1 MSCDLQKFQK
11 ASCFLAALTHGAE
24 NNLGKATNSVCTLAG
39 KKFGREAVASSATS
53 SDPVKAVAILSK
65 ALEDRGIFWE
75 IAPFQ
80 GERETLVEQHG
91 TARKMR
97 LVFRT
102 CMVRNALFQYA
113 HEQKL
118 SLCHMA
124 HGVFAGGMEKVM
136 PGNTV
141 KLEIIQAC
149 PNACL
154 KEMIWEETK

>member
-1 MSCDLQKFQK
+1 VSRDLEKFQK

-39 KKFGREAVASSATS
+39 KKFGREAVAGSGVS
-53 SDPVKAVAILSK
+53 SDPVEAVALLSK
-65 ALEDRGIFWE
+65 ALESRGILWD

-80 GERETLVEQHG
+80 GERETLVEEHG
-91 TARKMR
+91 GVRKMR

-102 CMVRNALFQYA
+102 CMVRNSLFRYA
-113 HEQKL
+113 HPQEL

-141 KLEIIQAC
+141 KLEIVRAC

-154 KEMIWEETK
+154 KEMIWEESK

>member
-1 MSCDLQKFQK
+1 VSRELDRFQK

-39 KKFGREAVASSATS
+39 KKFGREAVAGSTTS
-53 SDPVKAVAILSK
+53 TDPVEAVALLSK
-65 ALEDRGIFWE
+65 ALEQRGILWD

-80 GERETLVEQHG
+80 GEQTTLVEEKDG
-91 TARKMR
+91 VKRMR

-102 CMVRNALFQYA
+102 CMVRNSLFRYA
-113 HEQKL
+113 HEQEL

-124 HGVFAGGMEKVM
+124 HGVFAGGMETVM

-141 KLEIIQAC
+141 KLEIIRAC

-154 KEMIWEETK
+154 KEMIWEAAK